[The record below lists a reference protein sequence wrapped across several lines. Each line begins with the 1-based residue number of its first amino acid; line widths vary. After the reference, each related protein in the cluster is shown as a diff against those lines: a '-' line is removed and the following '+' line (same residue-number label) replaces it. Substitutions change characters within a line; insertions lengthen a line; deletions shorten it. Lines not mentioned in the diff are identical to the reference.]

1 MQGGSILEIVG
12 AIAAIITTIIA
23 ICQIVFSY
31 RIKKRSIQL
40 KLDNWEKIR
49 FGDNKIGLKNYSG
62 NVLTIISVSASN
74 NIQVNTNFKDCI
86 IEENDIVF
94 LSFTL
99 KQTTVDVKKS
109 FIDMTIQMI
118 NGERNTIRIN
128 VSHVNESPKLKS
140 RWV

>member
-1 MQGGSILEIVG
+1 MQGGSYLENVG

-23 ICQIVFSY
+23 MCQIVYSY
-31 RIKKRSIQL
+31 RINKRSIL
-40 KLDNWEKIR
+40 LNLDNWEKIHL
-49 FGDNKIGLKNYSG
+49 GDNKIGLKNYSG
-62 NVLTIISVSASN
+62 NALTIISVSASN

-86 IEENDIVF
+86 IVENDIVF
-94 LSFTL
+94 LSFILNKTPF
-99 KQTTVDVKKS
+99 DVKKS

-118 NGERNTIRIN
+118 NGKRKTIRID